1 MLGFRSRLRALSHC
15 AAILKDSFWRKAAT
29 HTASRS
35 MAHHPLSLDLRL
47 TRPPRRY
54 PKRNGLMIAMDA
66 DRSLGEVTLDAVRL
80 LFSYLSSVDAAREPR
95 TRAL

>member
-1 MLGFRSRLRALSHC
+1 MLGFRPRLRALSHS
-15 AAILKDSFWRKAAT
+15 AAILKDRFWRKAAT

-54 PKRNGLMIAMDA
+54 PKRNGLMIAGDNRRL
-66 DRSLGEVTLDAVRL
+66 DVLQCKEKTDLRSFRRD
-80 LFSYLSSVDAAREPR
+80 FSKLAPQLWCLTA
-95 TRAL
+95 